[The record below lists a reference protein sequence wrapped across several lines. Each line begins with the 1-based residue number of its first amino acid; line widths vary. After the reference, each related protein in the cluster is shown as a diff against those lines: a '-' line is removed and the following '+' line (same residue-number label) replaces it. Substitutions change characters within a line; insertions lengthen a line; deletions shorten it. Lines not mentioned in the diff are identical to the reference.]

1 MKVVMFT
8 NTFTPHVGGV
18 CRSVQQFT
26 QEFRALGHRV
36 LIVAPEFEG
45 APADETGV
53 VRIPAL
59 QHFNGSDFSV
69 PVPIPGYLTTR
80 LDQFQPDLVHS
91 HHPFLLGGTALRV
104 SARRDIPV
112 VFTHHTQYEKYTHY
126 VPGDSK
132 TMQRFVVELA
142 VGYCNLCDAVIA
154 PGKTILE
161 RLREQG
167 VTRPMVE
174 IPTGVD
180 VVRFRHGDGPAARKR
195 LGIDEGSF
203 VIGHVG
209 RLAPEKGLECLANCV
224 ARFVQQ
230 FPDATFV
237 VAGEGPSGKTV
248 RGVFEKHGVSD
259 RLKLLGN
266 LPRNDLVDLYHAM
279 DVFAFSSQ
287 SETQAM
293 VITEAMAASVPIV
306 AVDAAGVRDVVRDG
320 ENGRLVKSP
329 LASPV
334 AGALADDQVSE
345 RFLDALIQVHDAP
358 HDRYRQW
365 TAGAWQTAQRFS
377 MEEMAARTIKLYE
390 QVANSKRDGE
400 HRHDAWSAAIRRIE
414 EEWQI
419 WSNVVD
425 AAGHAII
432 GKDIHVF

>member
-1 MKVVMFT
+1 MFT

-26 QEFRALGHRV
+26 QEIRALGHRV

-45 APADETGV
+45 APTDETGV
-53 VRIPAL
+53 VRIPAV

-69 PVPIPGYLTTR
+69 PVPIPGYLKTT
-80 LDQFQPDLVHS
+80 LDQFQPDLIHS

-104 SARRDIPV
+104 SAGRDIPI

-154 PGKTILE
+154 PGKTIYK

-167 VTRPMVE
+167 VTRPMAE

-180 VVRFRHGDGPAARKR
+180 VVRFRHGDGSEARKR
-195 LGIDEGSF
+195 LGIDEGPF
-203 VIGHVG
+203 VVGHVG
-209 RLAPEKGLECLANCV
+209 RLAPEKGLECLAICV
-224 ARFVQQ
+224 ARFVQRCA
-230 FPDATFV
+230 DAMFV
-237 VAGEGPSGKTV
+237 VAGQGPSGKTV
-248 RGVFEKHGVSD
+248 RDVFEKHGVSD

-279 DVFAFSSQ
+279 NVFAFSSQ

-320 ENGRLVKSP
+320 ENGLLIKSP
-329 LASPV
+329 IPGGGDV
-334 AGALADDQVSE
+334 DVVSD
-345 RFLDALIQVHDAP
+345 RFVDALIQVHDAP

-365 TAGAWQTAQRFS
+365 SAGAWQTAQRFS
-377 MEEMAARTIKLYE
+377 MEEMAARTIRLYE
-390 QVANSKRDGE
+390 QVMSSNRDGN
-400 HRHDAWSAAIRRIE
+400 HRHDAWSAALRRIE